1 MVVYIPEVFWHI
13 GVGDVSW
20 INSKSFNPLHNPRT
34 NAAEFV
40 QPSTEE
46 AGSSRQNG
54 FRICLHVKARACP
67 RLRFC
72 CQAQPQLQPKPNL
85 AEVSS
90 IILMLD
96 APLAPSVH
104 TGRRAHTI
112 QLRIWNIYVK
122 IGIMIWSR
130 GYPKSG
136 VLLCLYPK
144 YPKWGTSGVPKS
156 GLTRFLD
163 IFSII

>member
-1 MVVYIPEVFWHI
+1 MVSYLPEVFWHI

-20 INSKSFNPLHNPRT
+20 IYCKSFNPRAQMPLSLFSPPRK
-34 NAAEFV
+34 
-40 QPSTEE
+40 
-46 AGSSRQNG
+46 RQVAVGENG
-54 FRICLHVKARACP
+54 FRICSHLKARACH

-72 CQAQPQLQPKPNL
+72 YQAQPQLQPKPNL
-85 AEVSS
+85 AKVSS

-104 TGRRAHTI
+104 TRRRAHTI
-112 QLRIWNIYVK
+112 QLRILNIYVK
-122 IGIMIWSR
+122 IGITIWSR